1 MSDDWNLHDV
11 IEEGISDNA
20 GHLAV
25 AGALAAQAQR
35 KEQAELLKGIS
46 QQMAAM
52 ARSSNRR
59 DESFNS
65 HAVSVGATVPDFTME
80 TYEPAKGDFGS
91 VSLAD
96 LKKAG
101 KWTILV
107 FYPADFTFVCPT
119 ELADLADQ
127 QDKLAALGAHVVAV
141 STDTK
146 FAHMV
151 WRNTEGLMKNVKYT
165 LAADPTGTVSRLFG
179 VYDGGSG
186 LALRGTFIINPEGVI
201 KTMEVHDNAI
211 ARDVKETLR
220 KLKAAQFVA
229 NNPGQ
234 VCPAKWN
241 EGAKTLTPSL
251 DLVGKI

>member
-1 MSDDWNLHDV
+1 MENLPT
-11 IEEGISDNA
+11 S
-20 GHLAV
+20 
-25 AGALAAQAQR
+25 
-35 KEQAELLKGIS
+35 
-46 QQMAAM
+46 
-52 ARSSNRR
+52 
-59 DESFNS
+59 
-65 HAVSVGATVPDFTME
+65 VSVGATVPDFTME
-80 TYEPAKGDFGS
+80 TYEPAQGDFGS

-186 LALRGTFIINPEGVI
+186 LALRGTFIINPEGKLVSSEVNFYNVGRNAEELVR
-201 KTMEVHDNAI
+201 KMEANVH
-211 ARDVKETLR
+211 L
-220 KLKAAQFVA
+220 LA
-229 NNPGQ
+229 NPSEA
-234 VCPAKWN
+234 CPAKWTP
-241 EGAKTLTPSL
+241 GAKTLKPGK
-251 DLVGKI
+251 DIVGNVASVLAK